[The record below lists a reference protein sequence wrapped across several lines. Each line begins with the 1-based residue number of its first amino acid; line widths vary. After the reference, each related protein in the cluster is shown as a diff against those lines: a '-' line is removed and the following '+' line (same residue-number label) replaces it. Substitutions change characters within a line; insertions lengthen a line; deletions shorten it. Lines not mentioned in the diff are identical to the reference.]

1 MNPENDSDCG
11 LYTPIRTA
19 ASMALNNYGVIMKF
33 NFSEKAIKERAG
45 EDFLDALHNDG
56 CLDAYAASAMTP
68 LALTA
73 LMERIEYIASRNTF
87 EAAQERME
95 REAEYA
101 FEECS

>member
-1 MNPENDSDCG
+1 MRREF
-11 LYTPIRTA
+11 TEAQI
-19 ASMALNNYGVIMKF
+19 
-33 NFSEKAIKERAG
+33 KARAG

-56 CLDAYAASAMTP
+56 VLESFHAGLISKQEMAD
-68 LALTA
+68 
-73 LMERIEYIASRNTF
+73 RIEYIASRNTF

>member
-1 MNPENDSDCG
+1 MRREF
-11 LYTPIRTA
+11 TEAQI
-19 ASMALNNYGVIMKF
+19 
-33 NFSEKAIKERAG
+33 KARAG

-56 CLDAYAASAMTP
+56 CLEAYAASAMTP

-95 REAEYA
+95 REAEYE